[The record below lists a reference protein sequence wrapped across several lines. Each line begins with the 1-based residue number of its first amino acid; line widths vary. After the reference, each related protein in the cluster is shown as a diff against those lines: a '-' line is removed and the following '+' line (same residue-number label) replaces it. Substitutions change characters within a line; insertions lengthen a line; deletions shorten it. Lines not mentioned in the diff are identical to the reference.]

1 LRVRAKCIG
10 SWLSMVISTHAL
22 PWQLFTMIRMW
33 LSIVIAKS
41 AIELALM
48 FTLGRVLLG
57 ALIGQRRAGNVVWQ
71 VLDIAARP
79 VLRLARAASP
89 KIVQDRHIP
98 LVAIIWLIVLWVVVL
113 KLKIGTCLVAGTNIC
128 R

>member
-1 LRVRAKCIG
+1 
-10 SWLSMVISTHAL
+10 MVTSSHAL
-22 PWQLFTMIRMW
+22 PCQLFTVIRMW

-57 ALIGQRRAGNVVWQ
+57 ALIGERRAGNVVWQ

-79 VLRLARAASP
+79 ALRLARAVSP
-89 KIVQDRHIP
+89 KFVQDRHIP
-98 LVAIIWLIVLWVVVL
+98 LVAIVWLIVLWVVVL
-113 KLKIGTCLVAGTNIC
+113 KLKIGMCLVAGTNIC
-128 R
+128 K